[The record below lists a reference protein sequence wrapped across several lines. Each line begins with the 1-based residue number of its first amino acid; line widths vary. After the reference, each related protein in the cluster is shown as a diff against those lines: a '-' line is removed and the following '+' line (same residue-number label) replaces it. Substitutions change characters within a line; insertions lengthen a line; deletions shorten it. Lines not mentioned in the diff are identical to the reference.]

1 MRGFR
6 RTDTGLNDGLCMY
19 WVEGRRHASLRRLLE
34 KAMKWEAM
42 VSYGAYKRR
51 AATNLGWISI

>member
-1 MRGFR
+1 MSCFR
-6 RTDTGLNDGLCMY
+6 RTDTGLNGVLCMY
-19 WVEGRRHASLRRLLE
+19 WVEGGRHASLRRLLE

-42 VSYGAYKRR
+42 VICGAYKRR